1 MRGMIAPVAAGLALV
16 ATASAGAQSLPGATY
31 VGAYEAGRLEFD
43 ISGDGGRVT
52 RLRQTTLGG
61 ELCSSNSY
69 ARGEGV
75 PIAND
80 MFAGPFPPL
89 FVDGTFSG
97 QSARGTVLVNAASGA
112 PARCPQGRFSWTA
125 VADTNAPAFSLTL
138 GPRKPTRVVIGVFCP
153 DEVCAVQAKGVVSLR
168 ARGVARRFRLEQAH
182 AFGRFDS
189 TLRLKIPRRAHR
201 ALEAL
206 GQRGRL
212 IAKVRV
218 VVSDRFGNSASKT
231 RTIRLPR

>member
-1 MRGMIAPVAAGLALV
+1 MTAAPAA
-16 ATASAGAQSLPGATY
+16 AQPLPGATY
-31 VGAYEAGRLEFD
+31 VGAYETGRLEFD
-43 ISGDGGRVT
+43 ISGDGERVT

-61 ELCSSNSY
+61 ELCSSSSY

-75 PIAND
+75 PIAD
-80 MFAGPFPPL
+80 DTFLGPFPPL
-89 FVDGTFSG
+89 FVNGTFSG
-97 QSARGTVLVNAASGA
+97 RSARGTLSVSAPSGA
-112 PARCPQGRFSWTA
+112 CPQGRFSWTA
-125 VADTNAPAFSLTL
+125 VADTKAPAFSLIS
-138 GPRKPTRVVIGVFCP
+138 GPRKRTSVVIGVFCP
-153 DEVCAVQAKGVVSLR
+153 EEVCAVQAKGVLSLK
-168 ARGVARRFRLEQAH
+168 ARGVARRFRLEH
-182 AFGRFDS
+182 ADAVGRFES
-189 TLRLKIPRRAHR
+189 TLRLTIPRRASR